1 MKKFYTLAAAT
12 VLAFGASAQSL
23 YFLGAGQGLSWDADK
38 AMEVKLENGQ
48 YKVTIADLT
57 EFKMST
63 TAGTT
68 WDEFNPGALFADGLS
83 DKANLGKPLA
93 LTQDSG
99 PNNGTPWKGEYTLVI
114 SGDLTTLTA
123 TTTTPEPVGFATLYL
138 RGAMNNWDN
147 DLENWKMET
156 TDGVIYW
163 FDCQGAT
170 IIPAGTE
177 FKIADADWSAYNFG
191 AGDTVEP
198 FDEPL
203 SWHFKGENGV
213 MVEEYT
219 GTIKCDISNGPRQDA
234 MVTVYPEIVDHGTG
248 AVENVEIDANAPAE
262 YFNMQGMRVNN
273 PENGLYIVRRGNN
286 VTKVLVK

>member
-1 MKKFYTLAAAT
+1 MKKFYALAAAAA
-12 VLAFGASAQSL
+12 LAFGASAQSL
-23 YFLGAGQGLSWDADK
+23 YFLGSGQGLSWDADK
-38 AMEVKLENGQ
+38 AMEVKLENGE

-83 DKANLGKPLA
+83 DKANLGKALA

-114 SGDLTTLTA
+114 PADLSTLTA

-138 RGAMNNWDN
+138 RGGMNNWNDN
-147 DLENWKMET
+147 LEDWKMET
-156 TDGVIYW
+156 ADGVIYW
-163 FDCQGAT
+163 FDCEGAT

-191 AGDTVEP
+191 AGDAITP
-198 FDEPL
+198 FEEPL
-203 SWHFKGENGV
+203 PWLYNGNNGV
-213 MVEEYT
+213 MSEEYT
-219 GTIKCDISNGPRQDA
+219 GTIKCDISNGPRKEA

-248 AVENVEIDANAPAE
+248 AVENVEINANVPAE